1 MVPRTIL
8 PTMMLQPRVKDFQV
22 RKVLRGI
29 IVGAGSRSN
38 PCGSRFATVASLGH
52 EEKPI
57 RWGLEVGTCQLPQ
70 RRWIYA
76 RTGRWRSWFALSA
89 RLQRQAATTRIGS
102 EEEGDLFSA
111 YGGAG
116 DFGFR
121 LPAKSPITAGDSGV
135 RRPPPARQQ
144 MRSASRPGRAR
155 PTSPAAYL
163 PPLRI

>member
-22 RKVLRGI
+22 WKVLRGI

-70 RRWIYA
+70 RRWIYGPDREGA
-76 RTGRWRSWFALSA
+76 QLVRSLGEAAAPSRYYAHRSGGGGGPL
-89 RLQRQAATTRIGS
+89 LCQRR
-102 EEEGDLFSA
+102 
-111 YGGAG
+111 
-116 DFGFR
+116 
-121 LPAKSPITAGDSGV
+121 
-135 RRPPPARQQ
+135 
-144 MRSASRPGRAR
+144 
-155 PTSPAAYL
+155 
-163 PPLRI
+163 